1 MGFPSRFDVKNRLT
15 EECENRT
22 IRESPSLT
30 MITKLEHT
38 DITASSRSSRRHSGF
53 SFGIPSVLKSIART
67 SAISSTRSGRTAA
80 ARQCSNRRACPWLCF
95 PISLSIRSYVL
106 SRRSGNSSRTRR
118 MLDGR
123 ACCRTSNWQ
132 DTQLSLFHVLR
143 LAYKQKIT
151 PLHSIRIFQ

>member
-22 IRESPSLT
+22 IRESPSST
-30 MITKLEHT
+30 MIIKLEHA
-38 DITASSRSSRRHSGF
+38 DITASSGCSQRQPRF
-53 SFGIPSVLKSIART
+53 SFGIPSVLKPIART
-67 SAISSTRSGRTAA
+67 SAISSTRSGRIATA
-80 ARQCSNRRACPWLCF
+80 RLCSNRRACTWLCF

-106 SRRSGNSSRTRR
+106 SRLSGNSSMTRW

-132 DTQLSLFHVLR
+132 ITQWNLFYVYKIR
-143 LAYKQKIT
+143 LCAEMT
-151 PLHSIRIFQ
+151 PLRSIRVFR